1 MSKNNPLLANL
12 KAFKSKVKSAPVL
25 GVPRSNSNS
34 RANSNTSVN
43 NSDNIVEIKDEDDTS
58 ATPKKRNRAATED
71 EVDLIDDDSD
81 YDSSPSKRVKP
92 GSLAA
97 AALQASQAD
106 ISKSHDSSK
115 LLWATEYIQK
125 KGKPVPLT
133 ELMDYLSMK
142 RDDKV
147 IGLLKKLE
155 RIEFDEKKSTFK
167 YLSTYD
173 VHSAQELLTLLKN
186 QVTFKGISFK
196 DLKDGWP
203 QCEETINDL
212 EEESQI
218 LVLRTKKD
226 KTPRY
231 VWYNR
236 GGNLNCID
244 EEFVKVWENVQL
256 PQFTELPRKLQELG
270 LKPASIDP
278 SSVKRQTTRV
288 EVKKKRNRRGK
299 ITNTHMAGI
308 LKDYSNKA

>member
-212 EEESQI
+212 EEES
-218 LVLRTKKD
+218 
-226 KTPRY
+226 
-231 VWYNR
+231 
-236 GGNLNCID
+236 
-244 EEFVKVWENVQL
+244 
-256 PQFTELPRKLQELG
+256 
-270 LKPASIDP
+270 
-278 SSVKRQTTRV
+278 
-288 EVKKKRNRRGK
+288 
-299 ITNTHMAGI
+299 
-308 LKDYSNKA
+308 